1 MEAIVRHVYDEFD
14 TNRKHYDAQ
23 LADAE
28 DLKMLKKLEKS
39 ILEHNK

>member
-1 MEAIVRHVYDEFD
+1 MESIVRKVYDEFD

-28 DLKMLKKLEKS
+28 DLKALEDIEKS
-39 ILEHNK
+39 IKEQN

>member
-1 MEAIVRHVYDEFD
+1 MRKVYDEFD

-28 DLKMLKKLEKS
+28 DLKALENIERS
-39 ILEHNK
+39 IVEQKR